1 MPTIKTKNDKLK
13 EVRKQKIVECALK
26 VFCEKGYHGT
36 TINDIVKKAKC
47 SHGLFYHYFENK
59 KAIFDAVSESR
70 GRSIMEF
77 LDQGINTDFC
87 FVDKLKHLTEYTF
100 DNMKKDEIFAY
111 RYYFFL
117 STVFHKAESGVLPPK
132 NKVPPHVRMTAFF
145 KDGMVVYDY
154 AIRFSCEDIEILEE
168 PIDKMIVILYQKS
181 SLMSIPTTAAA
192 KRPTG
197 QSSENLPPTP
207 SGI

>member
-1 MPTIKTKNDKLK
+1 MPTNKTKNDKLK

-70 GRSIMEF
+70 GRSIMDF
-77 LDQGINTDFC
+77 LDEVINTDFT

-132 NKVPPHVRMTAFF
+132 NKIPPHVRMTSFF
-145 KDGMVVYDY
+145 RDGMDSGE
-154 AIRFSCEDIEILEE
+154 FSNKYTPEDCARLYNCILKGATLNFLLCPKEFKQNFKF
-168 PIDKMIVILYQKS
+168 PSIDFVLDVFMKETK
-181 SLMSIPTTAAA
+181 
-192 KRPTG
+192 
-197 QSSENLPPTP
+197 
-207 SGI
+207 